1 MADLSAGRSYTG
13 EEIRAS
19 GLNPDITGGT
29 PQTIGGTTYR
39 LYNDE
44 GKRRVEIISRGEA
57 SQIEAD
63 EQLKRE
69 ISDIVTELDAK
80 LSDTRLGLTDKE
92 RDDFL
97 AKAIEQVKPYYD
109 KKRGEIEKGISTGKI
124 RDAED
129 VLASIRTVR
138 EDTENL
144 LFKYDIDRAETE
156 EDLVNTLAD
165 ITSTKEETLD
175 AKKSEWTE
183 RIRNVKMGQVQTGT
197 LTSGIGRGRVGELL
211 GRETAERETI
221 ERRAGTAELETET
234 RAKYD
239 LQKVALARK
248 AAEQERVRRIGT
260 AGQEATT
267 TQAAL
272 GTTGL
277 AGLGELPSLAELARR
292 RGAEPITIERP
303 EALTEL
309 TEEQR
314 RAGEAQ
320 AMEFETEEKA
330 IRAQEYDILKKKTL
344 SDLAKRYSPTALA
357 TGSRFY

>member
-1 MADLSAGRSYTG
+1 MAITAGNSYTG
-13 EEIRAS
+13 EELRS
-19 GLNPDITGGT
+19 QGFNPDITGGT
-29 PQTIGGTTYR
+29 TQVVNGVTYR
-39 LYNDE
+39 LWNDE
-44 GKRRVEIISRGEA
+44 GKRRVEQIGAGQA
-57 SQIEAD
+57 SQLEAD
-63 EQLKRE
+63 EQLKKE

-80 LSDTRLGLTDKE
+80 LSDTRLGLTDEE
-92 RDDFL
+92 RDAFL

-138 EDTENL
+138 EDTESL
-144 LFKYDIDRAETE
+144 LSKYDIDRAETE
-156 EDLVNTLAD
+156 EELVNTLSD
-165 ITSTKEETLD
+165 ITATKDESLD
-175 AKKSEWTE
+175 AKKAEWTE

-211 GRETAERETI
+211 GRETAEKEAI
-221 ERRAGTAELETET
+221 ERRAGAAETET
-234 RAKYD
+234 QTAAKYD
-239 LQKVALARK
+239 LQKIALARK
-248 AAEQERVRRIGT
+248 SAEQERVRKIG
-260 AGQEATT
+260 APGQEAAT

-272 GTTGL
+272 GTAGL
-277 AGLGELPSLAELARR
+277 AGMGELPSLAEMARR
-292 RGAEPITIERP
+292 RGAEPTTIYRP

-330 IRAQEYDILKKKTL
+330 IRASEYDILKKKTL
-344 SDLAKRYSPTALA
+344 ADLAKQYSSTALA